1 MVNLIFENNTYY
13 LKVNLLELI
22 NDSDKVQP
30 CYAYIDGATERNINR
45 YKTHPIMREL
55 KQDVE
60 RFCEEICSRLTDLD
74 CVRRAYVDEIS
85 PDAGLSGYI
94 IVCFNKPN
102 NSEYLRK
109 YKKDYE
115 IKIRLS
121 DHGEDFVGTEDYGI
135 DMVGK
140 NVDEFYKDVEQ
151 LVIDHNY
158 MMQNEYQKYLQTQQ
172 VSNLQRYRKK
182 RRIIRNNMARDRGN
196 KRRNR

>member
-13 LKVNLLELI
+13 LKVNLYELI
-22 NDSDKVQP
+22 GNKDKVQP
-30 CYAYIDGATERNINR
+30 AYTYIDGATSNNINR
-45 YKTHPIMREL
+45 YAEHPIMNEL
-55 KQDVE
+55 KQDIE
-60 RFCEEICSRLTDLD
+60 TFCEEICNRLNDLD
-74 CVRRAYVDEIS
+74 CVRRAYVDGSS
-85 PDAGLSGYI
+85 PDAGLSTYI
-94 IVCFNKPN
+94 TVCFNKPN

-158 MMQNEYQKYLQTQQ
+158 MMQNEYQKYVQTQQ

-182 RRIIRNNMARDRGN
+182 RRITRNNIARNRGN